1 MNALRLQSKMQFVIV
16 RDNTGMAQ
24 VTHKRDG
31 GLLED
36 QLEALTP
43 ESAIKITGRVVDA
56 ARVKLG
62 GLEIVPEAVEV
73 LNLTATP
80 LPIDEHT
87 GMEGSATGLGDR
99 FGHAAWRAGVVMT
112 VSNST
117 GVSRPS
123 AACLR
128 RRW

>member
-1 MNALRLQSKMQFVIV
+1 MTYQPLPLAAGSSLPPLSRPQLAEARRV
-16 RDNTGMAQ
+16 R
-24 VTHKRDG
+24 
-31 GLLED
+31 
-36 QLEALTP
+36 
-43 ESAIKITGRVVDA
+43 
-56 ARVKLG
+56 
-62 GLEIVPEAVEV
+62 AVELFEGGV
-73 LNLTATP
+73 LNVEIARAVGVCS
-80 LPIDEHT
+80 ESVRRWRRVWEE
-87 GMEGSATGLGDR
+87 GGAGSAAGLGDR